1 MRSIE
6 LGASIAKVLDSCG
19 SAIFVIDAGHRVLH
33 WNRACEKLTGLS
45 ARDVLGTDHHWRAFY
60 SAPRPCLSDLIIT
73 GETDLIPRYYDN
85 FGRSELLDE
94 GWHAEGWFTR
104 LGERRRYIIFDAAP
118 IDDGQGRLLAAIET
132 IQDIT
137 PLKSAE
143 EKNTKLAAQLSEA
156 FDRIKILNGFL
167 PICAT
172 CKKIR
177 DSEGQWHQIEDYIRD
192 HSEARFTHGICAD
205 CASQVYADLKLL
217 KKK

>member
-1 MRSIE
+1 MI
-6 LGASIAKVLDSCG
+6 
-19 SAIFVIDAGHRVLH
+19 
-33 WNRACEKLTGLS
+33 
-45 ARDVLGTDHHWRAFY
+45 
-60 SAPRPCLSDLIIT
+60 
-73 GETDLIPRYYDN
+73 
-85 FGRSELLDE
+85 SELLAGGFRLLRKGCKEMQHPVELIRDE
-94 GWHAEGWFTR
+94 NLRTKDTELCGLLPGYPRLSSWPWF
-104 LGERRRYIIFDAAP
+104 
-118 IDDGQGRLLAAIET
+118 DGQGRLLAAIET

-177 DSEGQWHQIEDYIRD
+177 GSEGQWQQIEDYIRD